1 MIHLIYL
8 TYIKEITP
16 LKFLRNIDTNTE
28 LKGKGE
34 RKGEG
39 NQQFLVSLLA
49 YSSGQNGGCSNRALL
64 HNEVASVLF
73 LFPLV
78 GIESRA
84 LHLINKYSTTE
95 L

>member
-39 NQQFLVSLLA
+39 NQQFLVSP
-49 YSSGQNGGCSNRALL
+49 SGIQQWSEWRL
-64 HNEVASVLF
+64 
-73 LFPLV
+73 
-78 GIESRA
+78 
-84 LHLINKYSTTE
+84 
-95 L
+95 